1 MRSVADYDASARAT
15 IRVGKRFTYRDP
27 DTGEPRVGYFAMG
40 SGKLTILQQ
49 DEAVI
54 LSHFIPGAAGNT
66 CEAYRNRP
74 TNGVGCIGEQSG
86 G

>member
-27 DTGEPRVGYFAMG
+27 DTGEPRVGYCAMG

-54 LSHFIPGAAGNT
+54 LSHFIPG
-66 CEAYRNRP
+66 
-74 TNGVGCIGEQSG
+74 G
-86 G
+86 GRQYVRSLPESTY